1 MARSFSAALNDA
13 FNIDSSID
21 NLSQTVQ
28 QKYDF
33 MDPYLVESELTSAQ
47 KDGCVY
53 ADQGAGSVRSAIEK
67 D

>member
-21 NLSQTVQ
+21 NLSQTVE
-28 QKYDF
+28 QKYEF
-33 MDPYLVESELTSAQ
+33 MKLYLLESELTSAQ
-47 KDGCVY
+47 KDGCIY
-53 ADQGAGSVRSAIEK
+53 ADQGAGSIRSAIEK